1 MKLVE
6 SQLLASLAAAN
17 ARSDAAALRAQRLAA
32 ALESANAKT
41 TQQQQQ
47 QYVDGP
53 AAGCSGEADLAL
65 QVAQL
70 TAQAASRSQE
80 VYHLQDQLLQSKQVR
95 QQGIHQQC
103 ACAIANV
110 DGNLHVYSSAAR
122 KLCMRVAGVDESR
135 HLQPQFGASVSDVL
149 YC

>member
-32 ALESANAKT
+32 ALETASAKLAASTK
-41 TQQQQQ
+41 QQHQHQCF
-47 QYVDGP
+47 DGP
-53 AAGCSGEADLAL
+53 PDGSEADMAL

-80 VYHLQDQLLQSKQVR
+80 VYRLQDQLLQSKQVR
-95 QQGIHQQC
+95 QQGMHVSGVQLRNC
-103 ACAIANV
+103 AC
-110 DGNLHVYSSAAR
+110 
-122 KLCMRVAGVDESR
+122 
-135 HLQPQFGASVSDVL
+135 
-149 YC
+149 